1 MQRFIATIIRNSVMI
16 NIVMIVIVVG
26 GAVAGSL
33 MVKEM
38 FPNISVNMITATV
51 IFPGADPSEV
61 EEGISLKIE
70 EAIDGLEGIKRYRTV
85 SSESAGT
92 AVIEVKEGYDI
103 DAIYTD
109 VRNRIDTISTFPVDA
124 EKPIVSKPSIFSE
137 VILLSLWGD
146 FDERS
151 LKEFAEEIKDDLQ
164 ALPSVSQVNIAGAR
178 EYEIAIEVSE
188 EKLRRHG
195 LTFQEVSQAV
205 RRGSLNLAGGTMRT
219 KGEEIRLR
227 TVGRKRLNHHTTRA
241 RCD

>member
-16 NIVMIVIVVG
+16 NIVMIVIIIG

-92 AVIEVKEGYDI
+92 AV
-103 DAIYTD
+103 
-109 VRNRIDTISTFPVDA
+109 
-124 EKPIVSKPSIFSE
+124 
-137 VILLSLWGD
+137 
-146 FDERS
+146 
-151 LKEFAEEIKDDLQ
+151 
-164 ALPSVSQVNIAGAR
+164 LP
-178 EYEIAIEVSE
+178 
-188 EKLRRHG
+188 H
-195 LTFQEVSQAV
+195 
-205 RRGSLNLAGGTMRT
+205 
-219 KGEEIRLR
+219 
-227 TVGRKRLNHHTTRA
+227 
-241 RCD
+241 